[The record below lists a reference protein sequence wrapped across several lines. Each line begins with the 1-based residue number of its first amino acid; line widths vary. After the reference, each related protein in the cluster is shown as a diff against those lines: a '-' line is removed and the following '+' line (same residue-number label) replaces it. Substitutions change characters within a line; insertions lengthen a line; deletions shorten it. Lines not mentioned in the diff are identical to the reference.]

1 MWQVKE
7 NSLYKAF
14 VFKDFT
20 QALSFMNVVGAEAE
34 KMQHHPIWTN
44 EYNKVEI
51 WLTTHDAGNTITDKD
66 KQLSEAIDKIY
77 ESKFSGSA
85 KTAN

>member
-7 NSLYKAF
+7 NSLYRAF
-14 VFKDFT
+14 RFKDFT
-20 QALSFMNVVGAEAE
+20 EALSFMNVVGAEAE

-66 KQLSEAIDKIY
+66 RQLSDAIDNIY
-77 ESKFSGSA
+77 KSKYADSE
-85 KTAN
+85 KVTD